1 MSERKDDEGEKPADS
16 PEPTPAGA
24 GEDKT
29 AGVKSSGRVAF
40 DSRGNPVWEW
50 QLETGVYSRD
60 VSTQRLK
67 KLDLGHLSL
76 MDTGAHKKADP
87 THPDP
92 KQPEAKKAAAPPPR
106 KDLPGGGFNPYN
118 SGSPPAGGGGNPY
131 DSGRPMAKQP
141 AADPKAPPRKPTDM
155 HKLDEWIKLKKSIA
169 EKKKSDEE

>member
-1 MSERKDDEGEKPADS
+1 MSERKDDEGKKPADS
-16 PEPTPAGA
+16 PDPSPAGP
-24 GEDKT
+24 GDDKT

-87 THPDP
+87 KQPDP
-92 KQPEAKKAAAPPPR
+92 KQPEQKKAAAPQPR
-106 KDLPGGGFNPYN
+106 KDLPGGGFNPYD
-118 SGSPPAGGGGNPY
+118 SGSPSASGGNPY
-131 DSGRPMAKQP
+131 DSGRPVAKP
-141 AADPKAPPRKPTDM
+141 AADPKAPPRTPTDLR
-155 HKLDEWIKLKKSIA
+155 KLDEWIKLKKSLD
-169 EKKKSDEE
+169 EKKKQDED